1 MHDRVRIYIAAC
13 FYYSR
18 LVKLIRWWTQ
28 RLRPRLII
36 LSYHHAAGGD
46 LRSHLLYLQRHYR
59 ILHLETALEE
69 LYMPHKKGLQRKDRR
84 TPLALTF
91 DDGYYDNY
99 TDAFPLACELQIPIT
114 IFLIPGLM
122 ESGNPLNHFLWATQ
136 LTRLARVNRVMLE
149 GRTYHLGRR
158 QERKALAQTIDTR
171 FSHATSSTEREEIL
185 ASLYE
190 ILAVPS
196 SVVLKE
202 EPAPLLTWTQ
212 VREMQESGWVSF
224 GAHTMHHPDLG
235 NLAAPAEV
243 QREVGE
249 CRTVLEQQ
257 LGRPVRIFAYPFG
270 NFGDHGLRA
279 VKQAGYDW
287 AVTSIPDVNTPQS
300 DPHLLRRRIM
310 SVDRHWLVV
319 AAETAGVWQFFSRL
333 VDFQKAGRKL

>member
-1 MHDRVRIYIAAC
+1 MHDRVRHYIAAC
-13 FYYSR
+13 FYYSG

-28 RLRPRLII
+28 RSRPRLII
-36 LSYHHAAGGD
+36 LSYHQASGGD
-46 LRSHLLYLQRHYR
+46 LRSHLLYLRRHYR

-69 LYMPHKKGLQRKDRR
+69 LYMPHKKGVQGKDRR
-84 TPLALTF
+84 TLLALTF

-99 TDAFPLACELQIPIT
+99 SNAFPLACELQIPIT
-114 IFLIPGLM
+114 VFLIPGLM
-122 ESGNPLNHFLWATQ
+122 ENGNSFNSFWWTTR
-136 LTRLARVNRVMLE
+136 LTRLAQVDRVMLE
-149 GRTYHLGRR
+149 GRTYHLGRQ
-158 QERKALAQTIDTR
+158 QERKALAQTIDAR
-171 FSHATSSTEREEIL
+171 FSHAASSIEREEFL

-202 EPAPLLTWTQ
+202 EPTQLLTWTQ

-270 NFGDHGLRA
+270 HIGDQGLQA
-279 VKQAGYDW
+279 VKQTGYNW
-287 AVTSIPDVNTPQS
+287 AVTTIPDVNTPRS
-300 DPHLLRRRIM
+300 DPYLLRRRIM
-310 SVDRHWLVV
+310 SVDKHWLVV

-333 VDFQKAGRKL
+333 VHFQESW